1 MTIHLRAVTPHPA
14 TLDPQARTIE
24 AIVSTGAETARPGYI
39 ERLDLRGADLSRLIG
54 GPVLDA
60 HRASSTRDQLG
71 VIDAAE
77 VRREG
82 LWVRIRFRSNEAA
95 QAVLADIGDGTLRGL
110 SIGYSVA
117 EWKEARDGDRR
128 IRTATR
134 WTPLEVSIVPV
145 PADPGAHFRHGGNQ
159 MDTQEQTAERP
170 AETAR
175 QTRAQ
180 ANAEIRTIAETAGL
194 SRAWAD
200 EQIDADATPEDARAA
215 AFEAMRTRSVQAT
228 TRTTRAEI
236 AFDHTDPT
244 VTAARAGEALY
255 ARAHPGH
262 TLSDAA
268 RPFAYMTTVDLARDC
283 LRRVGVSMTGAA
295 TETLITRALH
305 TTSDFPLILGDAV
318 GRELRRAYQAAPS
331 GIRQLARQGTIR
343 DFRPKRSIMFDEA
356 PELEKVLEG
365 GEFQH
370 GTMDE
375 SAELY
380 SLETFG
386 KIFGISRQALVNDDL
401 GAFTTIPGRLG
412 TAASAFEAMQL
423 AAKIAA
429 NPLMSDGVAVFAAA
443 GHDNQ
448 KAATSTGEGVTVLD
462 AIKADLSAAR
472 LAMRKQTGL
481 SGMLIDVTPRFVL
494 VPPDLETTMEQAL
507 SEVQATNT
515 DETNPFSALSLVV
528 EPRLTSDSQWYVVAD
543 PDLIDGL
550 EYSYLEGAPGP
561 QIETKVGFE
570 VDGVQMK
577 VRLDFG
583 CGWLDHRGWFR
594 VG

>member
-1 MTIHLRAVTPHPA
+1 MTIHLRGVTPQPA

-24 AIVSTGAETARPGYI
+24 AIVSTGAETARPGYV
-39 ERLDLRGADLSRLIG
+39 ERLDLRGADLSRLVG

-71 VIDAAE
+71 VIEAAE
-77 VRREG
+77 VRAEG
-82 LWVRIRFRSNEAA
+82 LWVRIRFRSNDAA

-117 EWKEARDGDRR
+117 EWKETRDGDRR

-145 PADPGAHFRHGGNQ
+145 PADPGAHFRHGGTL
-159 MDTQEQTAERP
+159 METQEQTAERP
-170 AETAR
+170 AETGR
-175 QTRAQ
+175 LTRAQ
-180 ANAEIRTIAETAGL
+180 ANAEIRTIADTAALG
-194 SRAWAD
+194 RDWAD
-200 EQIDADATPEDARAA
+200 AQIDAESTPEAARAA
-215 AFEAMRTRSVQAT
+215 AFEAMRTRSAQTA

-236 AFDHTDPT
+236 TLDHTDPA
-244 VTAARAGEALY
+244 VIAARAGEALY
-255 ARAHPGH
+255 ARAHPAH
-262 TLSDAA
+262 TLSEAA

-283 LRRVGVSMTGAA
+283 LRRAGISTTGAA

-331 GIRQLARQGTIR
+331 GVRQLARQSTIR
-343 DFRPKRSIMFDEA
+343 DFRPKRAIMLGEG
-356 PELEKVLEG
+356 PGLEKVAES
-365 GEFQH
+365 GEFRH

-375 SAELY
+375 SAETY

-386 KIFGISRQALVNDDL
+386 KIFGLSRHLLVNDDL
-401 GAFTTIPGRLG
+401 GALSAIPSRLG
-412 TAASAFEAMQL
+412 AAARGFEAAQL
-423 AAKIAA
+423 VAKIEA
-429 NPLMSDGVAVFAAA
+429 NPTMSDSVAVFDETDHGNAKAA
-443 GHDNQ
+443 GSNHI
-448 KAATSTGEGVTVLD
+448 E
-462 AIKADLSAAR
+462 DLTAAR
-472 LAMRKQTGL
+472 LDMRMQTGL
-481 SGMLIDVTPRFVL
+481 SGGLIDVTPRFVL
-494 VPPDLETTMEQAL
+494 VPPDLETAMEMAL
-507 SEVQATNT
+507 SQVQATKT
-515 DETNPFSALSLVV
+515 DDVNPFAALTLVV
-528 EPRLTSDSQWYVVAD
+528 EPRLTSTTRWYVVAD
-543 PDLIDGL
+543 PALIDGL
-550 EYSYLEGAPGP
+550 EYAYLEGAPGP

-583 CGWLDHRGWFR
+583 CGWTDHRGWFR